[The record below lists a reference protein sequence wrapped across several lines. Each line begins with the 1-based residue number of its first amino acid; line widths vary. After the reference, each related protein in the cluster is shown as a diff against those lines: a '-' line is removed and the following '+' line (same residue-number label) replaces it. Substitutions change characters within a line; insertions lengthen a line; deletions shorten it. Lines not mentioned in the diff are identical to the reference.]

1 MISVERHGGRIY
13 DGRMST
19 KTRGYTFAFLAIV
32 IFSLQDAISKHLGG
46 AYPPIFI
53 TMIRFWAFAAFAVV
67 MARRGAG
74 SLRQAAATKWPL
86 LQWLRGVLLA
96 TQIVLVITSF
106 KLVGLAHSQAIFS
119 AGPIMVALL
128 SMPLLGERVGWRRWS
143 AITIGL
149 IGVLVILKP
158 EGEGFDLGV
167 VVPLAAALT
176 FALYVIATRYVS
188 RDDSAMTSFL
198 YTGIGGA
205 VVMTLVG
212 PFFWVTFSPTDSI
225 WMLLLC
231 FTGISSHYF
240 LIRAYDVLD
249 AAAVQPI
256 MYLQLVFASVLGTTI
271 FGETLGVNVVLGSVI
286 VVAAGIFT
294 IWRESV
300 IARRLAKKTMAENVT
315 A

>member
-198 YTGIGGA
+198 YTGI
-205 VVMTLVG
+205 
-212 PFFWVTFSPTDSI
+212 
-225 WMLLLC
+225 
-231 FTGISSHYF
+231 SSHYF

>member
-1 MISVERHGGRIY
+1 
-13 DGRMST
+13 MST
-19 KTRGYTFAFLAIV
+19 RSRGYVFAFLAIIV
-32 IFSLQDAISKHLGG
+32 FSLQDAISKHLGS

-53 TMIRFWAFAAFAVV
+53 TMLRFWAFAVFAVF
-67 MARRGAG
+67 MARRSAG
-74 SLRQAAATKWPL
+74 SLRQAAQTKWPA
-86 LQWLRGVLLA
+86 LQWLRGFLLA
-96 TQIVLVITSF
+96 GQIVLVITSF

-128 SMPLLGERVGWRRWS
+128 SMPLLGERVGWRRWA
-143 AITIGL
+143 AITAGM
-149 IGVLVILKP
+149 IGVLIILKP
-158 EGEGFDLGV
+158 EGDGFDLSVG
-167 VVPLAAALT
+167 VPLLSALI
-176 FALYVIATRYVS
+176 FAVYVIATRYVS

-205 VVMTLVG
+205 VVMTIIG
-212 PFFWVTFSPTDSI
+212 PFFWVSFSPTDSV
-225 WMLLLC
+225 WMVLLC
-231 FTGISSHYF
+231 ITGMSSHYF

-271 FGETLGVNVVLGSVI
+271 FGETLGLNVVLGSII

-300 IARRLAKKTMAENVT
+300 VARRAARSKTMAENIT